1 VTPAGP
7 LCRHDLVWL
16 GPRWREALLAPLPP
30 GDEHALAAW
39 AEAGRPA
46 VVCRLPA
53 SAPAGAVA
61 LGVALPG
68 PGRRLGLL
76 VAADALARHAGPARL
91 VDATPSAPEGW
102 RPALGALDAAL
113 AAAGTSAAVFGS
125 LAWQHLV
132 GAPYLRPTS
141 DVDLLL
147 RPADATALWAG
158 LEVVAAQD
166 GEGLRLDGEVL
177 LGGGRAVA
185 WRELIRRPVRVL
197 VKSARS
203 VELLPLAQALGALG
217 EAA

>member
-7 LCRHDLVWL
+7 LCRHDLAWL

-30 GDEHALAAW
+30 GDEALLQAW
-39 AEAGRPA
+39 ADQERPA

-53 SAPAGAVA
+53 SAPEGAVA

-68 PGRRLGLL
+68 PGRRLALL
-76 VAADALARHAGPARL
+76 VRADALARHAGPTRL
-91 VDATPSAPEGW
+91 REAAGSAPEAW
-102 RPALGALDAAL
+102 RPALEALDAAL
-113 AAAGTSAAVFGS
+113 DAAGTPAAVFGS

-132 GAPYLRPTS
+132 GEPYLHPAS

-147 RPADATALWAG
+147 HPADTGAVWAG
-158 LEVVAAQD
+158 LGVLAARD
-166 GEGLRLDGEVL
+166 GERLRLDGEVL
-177 LGGGRAVA
+177 LGGDRAVA
-185 WRELIRRPVRVL
+185 WRELWRRPARVL

-203 VELLPLAQALGALG
+203 VELLPLAQALGALA